1 MNDKDNLFCQKV
13 QSFVDFLDYKSI
25 RNFGYRDIDLFY
37 NERRMGLWN
46 GQTCTDFEYAF
57 KNSIS
62 VYNNRKIM
70 DLLLSRPLVER
81 VGCCIYHTV
90 LDLDPIVGVDKV
102 ERLCKSSRQLS
113 ERNYSDDAISLL
125 KQVDYDHQNRYI
137 VYREMARAY
146 YWKGQYEKAVMYIN
160 QAVQFNPEYD
170 KNPWFIREKSWYLY
184 SNKEYVA
191 CIQYLLS
198 IKAIVDY
205 AILSMACEKVG
216 DSRACNYAG
225 KCFEVNPDDLLLTH
239 GYPSEEVIWRNLFQ
253 ILINH
258 DMDVQ
263 SYCIKYEQYLKSKGM
278 ESYPYWY
285 GELFNN
291 KKEHIEDFYQS
302 KLFITKNYEELL
314 GKPGWTGNGGKI
326 VSSVEAAVK
335 ANSVTVM
342 DCVNYFEGGADNIYL
357 LDDNGTYT
365 NRAAVRGRNSIVPN
379 GRGGWSLKFEQIPSI
394 VFDRPIDQAN
404 LRDLMAVGEKAFE
417 GQELRELPIVDSQGR
432 LRAVAK
438 EPITGRQMLTDWQA
452 LEKWPK
458 SLPQGKLYVSSLQ
471 SPLLKSF
478 WEVWNGR
485 LDMELLSNQNY
496 KEVFNGKAGTLL
508 YENDVFPAINKL
520 SIWELGWRFE
530 PCL

>member
-1 MNDKDNLFCQKV
+1 MAKEFKWEDSKVGDTAVGRCSYGYEEFLSFFGGNCKSIGSFCSIAKGARVLDNHPFMV
-13 QSFVDFLDYKSI
+13 TTSPFLDIK
-25 RNFGYRDIDLFY
+25 
-37 NERRMGLWN
+37 
-46 GQTCTDFEYAF
+46 
-57 KNSIS
+57 
-62 VYNNRKIM
+62 
-70 DLLLSRPLVER
+70 P
-81 VGCCIYHTV
+81 
-90 LDLDPIVGVDKV
+90 P
-102 ERLCKSSRQLS
+102 
-113 ERNYSDDAISLL
+113 YSDDEEEHQHKLEFCKKYGRYHGNSSGSEIRHNPPVVIGNDVWIGFNALIVPGVTIGDGAVVAAGAVVTKDVLPYTIVGGVPARPIRKRFDDEEIYKLL
-125 KQVDYDHQNRYI
+125 KIRWWD
-137 VYREMARAY
+137 
-146 YWKGQYEKAVMYIN
+146 WEK
-160 QAVQFNPEYD
+160 
-170 KNPWFIREKSWYLY
+170 EK
-184 SNKEYVA
+184 
-191 CIQYLLS
+191 
-198 IKAIVDY
+198 IKD
-205 AILSMACEKVG
+205 
-216 DSRACNYAG
+216 
-225 KCFEVNPDDLLLTH
+225 
-239 GYPSEEVIWRNLFQ
+239 
-253 ILINH
+253 
-258 DMDVQ
+258 
-263 SYCIKYEQYLKSKGM
+263 
-278 ESYPYWY
+278 
-285 GELFNN
+285 
-291 KKEHIEDFYQS
+291 HIEDFYQP
-302 KLFITKNYEELL
+302 KLFITKHYEELL
-314 GKPGWTGNGGKI
+314 GKPDWTGNVGKI

-379 GRGGWSLKFEQIPSI
+379 GRGDWSLKFEQIPSI

-471 SPLLKSF
+471 SLLLKSF

-508 YENDVFPAINKL
+508 YENDVFLAIKKM

-530 PCL
+530 ACL